1 MDTHLRNTCLLTSPP
16 ERKSYKKAIRA
27 VFCTFVVLAA
37 GILCPTSGQSLSPE
51 LDTVTKSIE
60 NYFRQKRPDWKH
72 ESVPPGPLGTPF
84 SPTIVVYFWWSDKC
98 LTAEVLIDGKS
109 SGRQAVPCRFKLA
122 ITQSQSGSDTL
133 AHLIQFVRD
142 EPSASPVAVGDKG
155 YFWRGT
161 DLVFIKGKFT
171 FWLNGSLQLRV
182 GDFTNNK
189 EFIEKL
195 AKEIADSVV
204 LN

>member
-1 MDTHLRNTCLLTSPP
+1 MGQKLFQVFTFAVLL
-16 ERKSYKKAIRA
+16 
-27 VFCTFVVLAA
+27 A
-37 GILCPTSGQSLSPE
+37 GSCWLVAGQTLSPD
-51 LDTVTKSIE
+51 LDNVTKNFES
-60 NYFRQKRPDWKH
+60 YFRQKRPDWKH
-72 ESVPPGPLGTPF
+72 ETVPPGPAGTPF
-84 SPTIVVYFWWSDKC
+84 STTIVVYFWWSEKC
-98 LTAEVLIDGKS
+98 LTAEVFINGQS

-122 ITQSQSGSDTL
+122 ITQSQSASDTL

-142 EPSASPVAVGDKG
+142 EPSASPIVVGDKG
-155 YFWRGT
+155 YFWHGT

-195 AKEIADSVV
+195 AKEIADSVIV
-204 LN
+204 S